1 VHLNVEFVFYF
12 CLSFFIPNSTISYKQ
27 QRCVYDGSSIMMKIL
42 SVNVGLPRD
51 VLFRGEVITTG
62 IFKEPVQGRV
72 RLLKLNLD
80 GDKQADLTVHGGPDK
95 AIYAYPSEHYEYW
108 RHQFPSTTLSYGM
121 FGENLTTEGLMED
134 MVNIGDQFQIG
145 NSAKVIATQPR
156 MPCYKL
162 GVKFGRM
169 DIIKRFLASGR
180 PGIYFK
186 VLREGEIGA
195 ADEIQLISKEKN
207 NVTVKDIVRLYVDD
221 RKDIGTMQR
230 AVRIEALP
238 EGWKD
243 HFRRQIE

>member
-1 VHLNVEFVFYF
+1 
-12 CLSFFIPNSTISYKQ
+12 
-27 QRCVYDGSSIMMKIL
+27 MMKIL
-42 SVNVGLPRD
+42 SVNVGLPRE
-51 VLFRGEVITTG
+51 VLFRGEVVTTG

-95 AIYAYPSEHYEYW
+95 AIYAYPSENYQYW
-108 RHQFPSTTLSYGM
+108 RPQFPGTTLSYGT

-134 MVNIGDQFQIG
+134 MVNIGDKFQIG
-145 NSAKVIATQPR
+145 NSVKIIATQPR
-156 MPCYKL
+156 MPCFKL

-186 VLREGEIGA
+186 VLQEGEIGA
-195 ADEIQLISKEKN
+195 EDEIQLISREKN
-207 NVTVKDIVRLYVDD
+207 KVTVKDIVRLYVDD
-221 RKDIGTMQR
+221 EKDIETMQR
-230 AVRIEALP
+230 AVRIKALP
-238 EGWKD
+238 EGWRD

>member
-1 VHLNVEFVFYF
+1 LNVEFVFYF

-186 VLREGEIGA
+186 VSQEGEIGA